1 MLDGHGYGAVALKG
15 QASGEHLIQH
25 NAGGIDIR
33 ARVDTVAPGLLRRDV
48 VHGAK
53 RLLGQCLPLVGK
65 AGNAE
70 ISHLHAAVPQDHD
83 VLGLDITVDDAAAV
97 GMAQAP
103 HDLGDE
109 MQRLPPVHAATA
121 LHILLQRDAVDQLHD
136 DVFPVRI
143 GGHVIHRHDVGVAQL
158 RYRLGLIVEPAA
170 EIRVVRQVAFQYLDG
185 HKAIQPVAP
194 GLIDIG
200 HTAGA
205 DQLQYFIAIVQH
217 FSDILI
223 HVVISLPRS
232 AAALP

>member
-1 MLDGHGYGAVALKG
+1 
-15 QASGEHLIQH
+15 
-25 NAGGIDIR
+25 
-33 ARVDTVAPGLLRRDV
+33 
-48 VHGAK
+48 
-53 RLLGQCLPLVGK
+53 
-65 AGNAE
+65 
-70 ISHLHAAVPQDHD
+70 
-83 VLGLDITVDDAAAV
+83 
-97 GMAQAP
+97 
-103 HDLGDE
+103 
-109 MQRLPPVHAATA
+109 
-121 LHILLQRDAVDQLHD
+121 
-136 DVFPVRI
+136 
-143 GGHVIHRHDVGVAQL
+143 VAQL

>member
-1 MLDGHGYGAVALKG
+1 
-15 QASGEHLIQH
+15 
-25 NAGGIDIR
+25 
-33 ARVDTVAPGLLRRDV
+33 
-48 VHGAK
+48 
-53 RLLGQCLPLVGK
+53 
-65 AGNAE
+65 
-70 ISHLHAAVPQDHD
+70 
-83 VLGLDITVDDAAAV
+83 
-97 GMAQAP
+97 
-103 HDLGDE
+103 

-205 DQLQYFIAIVQH
+205 DQFQYFIAIVQH